1 MLTQMIHE
9 RHSAR
14 AGLSVA
20 APLGL
25 ITANCK
31 PMAAAI
37 SRRMV
42 VAPQEFCTRA
52 SCGAGSNV

>member
-1 MLTQMIHE
+1 MIHE